1 MQVKSSY
8 RIATVKIKIGEK
20 LGFPPENQIL
30 KLLGSGILENAETVA
45 NYYISNNTDIA
56 LSVETNDSVGICV
69 ETSNGGGTQVKR
81 LNILKQ

>member
-1 MQVKSSY
+1 MKSSNT
-8 RIATVKIKIGEK
+8 IATVKIKIGEK
-20 LGFPPENQIL
+20 LVFPPENQVL

-45 NYYISNNTDIA
+45 KYYIRNNTHIA

-69 ETSNGGGTQVKR
+69 ETSNGGTQVKL